1 VLLFMISRRNVSENQ
16 ISIIIPTYN
25 EAENICPILESIS
38 ENLPKNSETEVIIID
53 DDSPDGTSSLIEN
66 YKKLIQIPHY
76 SVSLIKRKGERGL
89 STAILRGIEKATGNL
104 IVVMDS
110 DLSHPPHVIPQMIET
125 LQNTKCDIVI
135 ASRYISGGAI
145 KGWPIKRRMISKG
158 ATKIAQTG
166 LGIKTNDPMSGF
178 FAFRRHILNGIKFDA
193 IGYKILLE
201 ILVKVNGVKIE
212 EIPYT
217 FVDRKYSSSKL
228 DASTIF
234 DYCRA
239 VWKLYRYG
247 KSKRAAEKRTSV
259 RFLSKAA
266 RFFTV
271 GASGVLV
278 NIIVSMFFE
287 TEIINFWY
295 LHANVV
301 GILVSMTSNFFLN
314 KIWTFE
320 DKIFTFKRTSFQY
333 GKFIFFSSLGAI
345 VQLSMVF
352 YLVEEHGFWYPLAL
366 ILGVMIAAMSNFILN
381 KKWTFNEKIWD

>member
-1 VLLFMISRRNVSENQ
+1 MNNRRNVLENQ

-25 EAENICPILESIS
+25 EAENICQILESIS
-38 ENLPKNSETEVIIID
+38 ENLPKNFQTEVIIID
-53 DDSPDGTSSLIEN
+53 DDSPDGTSSLVEN
-66 YKKLIQIPHY
+66 YKKSIQIPHY
-76 SVSLIKRKGERGL
+76 SISLIKRKGERGL
-89 STAILRGIEKATGNL
+89 STAILSGIEKATGDL

-125 LQNTKCDIVI
+125 LHNTKCDIVI
-135 ASRYISGGAI
+135 ASRYIKGGAI

-166 LGIKTNDPMSGF
+166 LRIKINDPMSGF

-217 FVDRKYSSSKL
+217 FIDRKYGSSKL

-247 KSKRAAEKRTSV
+247 KSKRATEKRTSV

-278 NIIVSMFFE
+278 NIIISMFFE
-287 TEIINFWY
+287 TEIVNFWY

-345 VQLSMVF
+345 VQLSVVF
-352 YLVEEHGFWYPLAL
+352 YLVEEHSFWYPLAL

>member
-1 VLLFMISRRNVSENQ
+1 MNNRRNLSENQ

-38 ENLPKNSETEVIIID
+38 ENLPKNFQTEVIIID
-53 DDSPDGTSSLIEN
+53 DDSPDGTSSLVEN
-66 YKKLIQIPHY
+66 YKKSILIPHY
-76 SVSLIKRKGERGL
+76 SVSLIKRKDERGL
-89 STAILRGIEKATGNL
+89 STAILRGIEKATGDL

-110 DLSHPPHVIPQMIET
+110 DLSHPPHIIPQMIET

-135 ASRYISGGAI
+135 ASRYTRGGAI

-178 FAFRRHILNGIKFDA
+178 FAFRRHILNSIKFDA

-201 ILVKVNGVKIE
+201 MLVKVNGVRIE

-217 FVDRKYSSSKL
+217 FVDRKYGSSKL

-247 KSKRAAEKRTSV
+247 KSKRATEKRTSV

-271 GASGVLV
+271 GASGILV
-278 NIIVSMFFE
+278 NIIISMFFE
-287 TEIINFWY
+287 TEIVNFWY

-320 DKIFTFKRTSFQY
+320 DKIFTLKRTSFQY

-345 VQLSMVF
+345 IQLSMVF
-352 YLVEEHGFWYPLAL
+352 YLVEEHSFWYPVAL

>member
-1 VLLFMISRRNVSENQ
+1 MNSRRNVSENQ

-25 EAENICPILESIS
+25 EAENICQILESIS
-38 ENLPKNSETEVIIID
+38 ENLPKNSQTEVIIID
-53 DDSPDGTSSLIEN
+53 DDSSDGISSLVEN

-125 LQNTKCDIVI
+125 LHNTKCDIVI
-135 ASRYISGGAI
+135 ASRYAKGGSI

-166 LGIKTNDPMSGF
+166 LGIKINDPMSGF

-201 ILVKVNGVKIE
+201 MLVKVNGVKIE

-217 FVDRKYSSSKL
+217 FIDRKYGSSKL
-228 DASTIF
+228 DASTVF

-239 VWKLYRYG
+239 IWKLYRYG
-247 KSKRAAEKRTSV
+247 KSKRATEKRTSV

-278 NIIVSMFFE
+278 NIIISMFFE
-287 TEIINFWY
+287 TEIVNFWY
-295 LHANVV
+295 LHANIV

>member
-1 VLLFMISRRNVSENQ
+1 MNSRRNVSENQ

-38 ENLPKNSETEVIIID
+38 ENLPKNSQTEVIIID

-89 STAILRGIEKATGNL
+89 STAILSGIEKATGNL
-104 IVVMDS
+104 IVIMDS

-125 LQNTKCDIVI
+125 LHNTKCDIVI
-135 ASRYISGGAI
+135 ASRYIKGAVI

-158 ATKIAQTG
+158 ARKIAQTG

-201 ILVKVNGVKIE
+201 ILVKVKGVKIE

-217 FVDRKYSSSKL
+217 FIDRKYGSSKL
-228 DASTIF
+228 DASIIF

-247 KSKRAAEKRTSV
+247 KSKRAIEKQTSV

-278 NIIVSMFFE
+278 NIIISMFFE
-287 TEIINFWY
+287 TEIVNFWY
-295 LHANVV
+295 LHANIV

-320 DKIFTFKRTSFQY
+320 DKIFTFQRTSFQY
-333 GKFIFFSSLGAI
+333 GKFIFFSSLGAL
-345 VQLSMVF
+345 VQLSVVF
-352 YLVEEHGFWYPLAL
+352 YLVEEHTLWYPLAL